1 MPSTTGKP
9 LVEIVSHCYAQELP
23 HYADLLAYQLGSLLI
38 HQPNSCDV
46 RATICCV
53 HTDKRTTDVL
63 TFFKRNTLL
72 SIKMIV
78 LRDVNELGRRCIG
91 RNIAAKCSIADYV
104 WFSDVD
110 QVYRDGVLDRLARLL
125 PWPWSSEETPRPA
138 SIVFPRL
145 IKISA
150 DHATG
155 DRTIGEIRN
164 GRFGPSVMDVDPST
178 FVDKPY
184 HKAIGGVQIVR
195 GDFAREH
202 GYLDGQAHW
211 QTPRTDGKPFRDFKD
226 DLQYRKL
233 CNRLGPIVP
242 VDLPG
247 VYRIRH
253 STTTH

>member
-1 MPSTTGKP
+1 MPLTTGKP

-46 RATICCV
+46 RATICYVC
-53 HTDKRTTDVL
+53 TDKRTIDVL
-63 TFFKRNTLL
+63 TFFQRNTML
-72 SIKMIV
+72 SIKMIL

-91 RNIAAKCSIADYV
+91 RNIAAKTSIADYV

-110 QVYRDGVLDRLARLL
+110 QVYREGVLDRLVSL
-125 PWPWSSEETPRPA
+125 PWPETDRPA
-138 SIVFPRL
+138 SMIFPRL
-145 IKISA
+145 IKISS

-155 DRTIGEIRN
+155 DRTIGEMRERLSLRDI
-164 GRFGPSVMDVDPST
+164 DPST
-178 FVDKPY
+178 FIDKPY